1 MRQGYWRPATRWFS
15 AAVKTAGVGIGTA
28 MLFGPS
34 LIGLTP
40 DMLTVLG
47 TAAEAVIFSL
57 NISAR
62 IVLAIIV
69 VVEGI
74 EIIQAIPHLL
84 PKKKVTPIAPKA

>member
-1 MRQGYWRPATRWFS
+1 
-15 AAVKTAGVGIGTA
+15 
-28 MLFGPS
+28 
-34 LIGLTP
+34 
-40 DMLTVLG
+40 MLTVLG
-47 TAAEAVIFSL
+47 SAAEAVIFSL

-84 PKKKVTPIAPKA
+84 PKKKVTPIAGK